1 MFFSR
6 RFRRIET
13 QKENPRESAGK
24 SAKSAGKNR
33 LIINYLHIKSLTT
46 Q

>member
-24 SAKSAGKNR
+24 S
-33 LIINYLHIKSLTT
+33 
-46 Q
+46 

>member
-1 MFFSR
+1 LNLIGR
-6 RFRRIET
+6 
-13 QKENPRESAGK
+13 
-24 SAKSAGKNR
+24 KSAGKICGICGKTL